1 MAEAEPL
8 LRDAL
13 TTTLS
18 LYGPDHYKVG
28 YARVSLAMLLHD
40 QGKLAAAE
48 SEFRQALAIYDKSL
62 PANHQYRASALMH
75 FARLL
80 VDRGKPDEALAM
92 SDQSIKIWTAT
103 SPPASPSTAQAHA
116 IHAYALAHL
125 GKPRE
130 AADELDGA
138 LPVLLKARGA
148 DDPVVRRAQNWLK
161 GVRPEPLQTAS
172 SARVSRG
179 RSCRRGCRFL
189 RCRRSAVR

>member
-1 MAEAEPL
+1 
-8 LRDAL
+8 
-13 TTTLS
+13 
-18 LYGPDHYKVG
+18 
-28 YARVSLAMLLHD
+28 MLLHD

-92 SDQSIKIWTAT
+92 SDQSIEIWTAT

-125 GKPRE
+125 GKPHE

-172 SARVSRG
+172 AAR
-179 RSCRRGCRFL
+179 
-189 RCRRSAVR
+189 